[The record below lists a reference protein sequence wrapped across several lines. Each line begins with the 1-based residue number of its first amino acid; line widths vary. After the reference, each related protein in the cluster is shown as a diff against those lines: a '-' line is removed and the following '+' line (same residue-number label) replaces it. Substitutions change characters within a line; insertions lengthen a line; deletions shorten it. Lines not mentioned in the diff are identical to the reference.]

1 MAVHATEPSTTP
13 TARFDD
19 LDLDRDEDRAEW
31 QRRLSELATVRLG
44 TARERLERLGII
56 DTEGNLVSRELPPD
70 MLPDSE
76 ATLETGWGVDRP
88 RMIVVAGPPG
98 SGKTS
103 SFPVTDFGLD
113 AFNIDDRCAQLLG
126 SYRAIPREVRRA
138 VAEDCERFV
147 IEHIHAGRAFAV
159 ETTLRT
165 TVTIN
170 QARQAR
176 TRGFA
181 TELIFVATASVEEN
195 VARVLQ
201 RAQGGGHGASERD
214 VRAIYEAS
222 ISNLIKAISV
232 FERVDLYD
240 STRRWSAPRLV
251 ATVRDRHAT
260 HYGTKP
266 EWLQRFLLGDEPWLV
281 TADRWS
287 RSRMVEEF
295 AATAQAA
302 SR

>member
-1 MAVHATEPSTTP
+1 
-13 TARFDD
+13 
-19 LDLDRDEDRAEW
+19 
-31 QRRLSELATVRLG
+31 
-44 TARERLERLGII
+44 
-56 DTEGNLVSRELPPD
+56 
-70 MLPDSE
+70 
-76 ATLETGWGVDRP
+76 
-88 RMIVVAGPPG
+88 MIVVAGPPG

-126 SYRAIPREVRRA
+126 SYRAIPREVRRS
-138 VAEDCERFV
+138 VAADCERFV

-165 TVTIN
+165 TATIN

-222 ISNLIKAISV
+222 LSNLIKAISV

-260 HYGTKP
+260 HHGTKP
-266 EWLQRFLLGDEPWLV
+266 EWLQRVLLGDEP
-281 TADRWS
+281 
-287 RSRMVEEF
+287 
-295 AATAQAA
+295 
-302 SR
+302 